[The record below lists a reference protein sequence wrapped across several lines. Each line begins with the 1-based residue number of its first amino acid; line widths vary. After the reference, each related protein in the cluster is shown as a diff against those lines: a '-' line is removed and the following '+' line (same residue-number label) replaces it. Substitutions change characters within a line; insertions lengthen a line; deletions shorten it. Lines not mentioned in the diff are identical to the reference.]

1 MRNKIEKWEKLRAK
15 GKWNFILKYG
25 VLLWGVGTAV
35 LFSLFFPM
43 VMGGK
48 GQSSSVFALSI
59 VLFPI
64 GGIAWGYF
72 MWMFSENAYMN
83 AKLTEQRHAADSR

>member
-1 MRNKIEKWEKLRAK
+1 MRNKSEKWEKLRAK

-48 GQSSSVFALSI
+48 GQSSSDLPPLNSTI
-59 VLFPI
+59 SRERI
-64 GGIAWGYF
+64 WG
-72 MWMFSENAYMN
+72 WSKPREATNATR
-83 AKLTEQRHAADSR
+83 KEGTG

>member
-48 GQSSSVFALSI
+48 KPSLPVFALSI

-72 MWMFSENAYMN
+72 MWIFGENAYMK
-83 AKLTEQRHAADSR
+83 AKLSEQRHAANSR

>member
-1 MRNKIEKWEKLRAK
+1 MRSKFEKWEKLRAK
-15 GKWNFILKYG
+15 GEWDFILKYG

-43 VMGGK
+43 AMGGK
-48 GQSSSVFALSI
+48 MPSLSVFALSI

-64 GGIAWGYF
+64 GGIAWGHF
-72 MWMFSENAYMN
+72 MWIFGENAYMK
-83 AKLTEQRHAADSR
+83 AKLSEQRHAADSR